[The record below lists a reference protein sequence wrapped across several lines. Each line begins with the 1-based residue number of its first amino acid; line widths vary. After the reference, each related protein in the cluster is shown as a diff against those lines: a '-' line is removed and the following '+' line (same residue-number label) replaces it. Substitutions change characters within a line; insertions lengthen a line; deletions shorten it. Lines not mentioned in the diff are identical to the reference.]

1 MAADPGAAWGCRVSA
16 PTLFDPERPA
26 AITAAGPRPAPFVVA
41 LPVGLR
47 LLNSNQRLHHKRRAE
62 YTAEIR
68 SKAMEAVSESPSL
81 MDALAAA
88 KPGVLFQRA
97 HILGVLH
104 PATNGRC
111 DPANW
116 YPSFKAA
123 VDGLV
128 DAGLLEDDDHTRVVG
143 PDMRLGRVVKRGQL
157 VLVVRGLEPGEDPLG
172 YKAVTR

>member
-1 MAADPGAAWGCRVSA
+1 MS
-16 PTLFDPERPA
+16 TLFDTTEVPA
-26 AITAAGPRPAPFVVA
+26 ATTAAGPRPAPFVIE
-41 LPVGLR
+41 LPAGTK
-47 LLNSNQRLHHKRRAE
+47 LLNSNQRRHRHEQARIIARLRE
-62 YTAEIR
+62 TAF
-68 SKAMEAVSESPSL
+68 KAVSESPAL

-88 KPGVLFQRA
+88 KPGPLFQRA
-97 HILGVLH
+97 HILGVLR

-128 DAGLLEDDDHTRVVG
+128 DAGVLEDDDHTRVVG
-143 PDMRLGRVVKRGQL
+143 PDMRLGQKVARGQL

-172 YKAVTR
+172 YEAVAR